1 MPALREVLLQLLVIN
16 SKHFMK
22 QELHAKLLHC
32 LLNRKT
38 KAQGFTILELMV
50 VLIIVGMLTAM
61 ALPSFLSQS
70 NKARRSEAQTYMGSI
85 NRGQQAYYIENQI
98 FATALENLE
107 LGLSESQS
115 YNYSVASADQLASVA
130 KAEPRGAALNGFAG
144 KVWIATGNDLNS
156 TVYARVCE
164 GPLGV
169 APDDCPP

>member
-1 MPALREVLLQLLVIN
+1 
-16 SKHFMK
+16 MK
-22 QELHAKLLHC
+22 QELQAKLLRY
-32 LLNRKT
+32 LLYRNPKNS
-38 KAQGFTILELMV
+38 GFTILELMV

-85 NRGQQAYYIENQI
+85 NRGQQAYYIEKQI
-98 FATALENLE
+98 FAPALENLE

-115 YNYSVASADQLASVA
+115 YNYSVARADQLESVA
-130 KAEPRGAALNGFAG
+130 KADPKGAALNGFAG
-144 KVWIATGNDLNS
+144 KVWIATGNDQNS

-169 APDDCPP
+169 APDNCPP